1 MELDEQRPMY
11 LDGPGQRTKALQ
23 VSYQT
28 GARVSNCAT
37 REHK

>member
-1 MELDEQRPMY
+1 MELNGQRSMY

-28 GARVSNCAT
+28 GARVLNCAT
-37 REHK
+37 REHE